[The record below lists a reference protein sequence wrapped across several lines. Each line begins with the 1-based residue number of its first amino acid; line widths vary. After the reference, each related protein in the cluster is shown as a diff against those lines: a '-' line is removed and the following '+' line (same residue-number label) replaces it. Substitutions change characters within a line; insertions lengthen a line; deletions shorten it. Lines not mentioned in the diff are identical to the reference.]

1 MNRILNDAGFRT
13 HLIIYAAVNGGLAL
27 INLVSAPTHVWF
39 QWPLIGWGI
48 GLLGH
53 AFLISRA
60 PETQSRTNAPVNPT
74 DTATLSSSGPKS
86 V

>member
-60 PETQSRTNAPVNPT
+60 PETPARSSEPPKPASAAAP
-74 DTATLSSSGPKS
+74 SSSGPNAA
-86 V
+86 